1 MLGMPQRRTDPAPDP
16 AVLYYTK
23 EDEHGRTEV
32 ATIRSIM
39 KHKNGQWR
47 AMFHRPGQGQEII
60 NQATSPL
67 KEWKPVYAITPKV
80 LDELVEKVAQRVVAK
95 LNEQGASVSKITAA
109 GMNIVVQKTIDGAMG
124 AAAEALSAPAPKAE
138 PKILTCV
145 KCGKKYQRPKPFKKH
160 KAACKG

>member
-1 MLGMPQRRTDPAPDP
+1 MFGMPQKRTDPAPDP

-39 KHKNGQWR
+39 KHKNGNWR

-67 KEWKPVYAITPKV
+67 KEWEPIYAITPKV
-80 LDELVEKVAQRVVAK
+80 LEELVEKVAQRVVAK
-95 LNEQGASVSKITAA
+95 LNEQGASVAKITAA
-109 GMNIVVQKTIDGAMG
+109 GMNVVVQKTLENAMD
-124 AAAEALSAPAPKAE
+124 AATEAISAPE
-138 PKILTCV
+138 PKVDSGILTCAG
-145 KCGKKYQRPKPFKKH
+145 CGKEYRRPKSFKKH
-160 KAACKG
+160 RVLCKG